1 MTFLLMLVD
10 SFVFSSF
17 CAILSTE
24 NNINSP
30 TSMNKSKLAIIED
43 DVAIAAMYEF
53 KLQNDGYHV
62 RRADNGQSGLLLLEE
77 FRPDLILLDIKM
89 PIMSGDE
96 MLEKLRSTEWGSS
109 MRVIVLT
116 NISRDEAPSGLR
128 LLNVDRYL
136 VKAHHTPKQV
146 VDVVNE
152 VLHGHRPQTATA

>member
-1 MTFLLMLVD
+1 MLVD
-10 SFVFSSF
+10 NFVSDSWY
-17 CAILSTE
+17 AILSVE
-24 NNINSP
+24 NNIKSS
-30 TSMNKSKLAIIED
+30 TVMTKSKLAIIED
-43 DVAIAAMYEF
+43 DAAIAAMYEF

-62 RRADNGQSGLLLLEE
+62 RRADNGQTGLLLLEE
-77 FRPDLILLDIKM
+77 FNPDLILLDIKM
-89 PIMSGDE
+89 PIMNGDE
-96 MLEKLRSTEWGSS
+96 MLEKLRSTEWGSN

-128 LLNVDRYL
+128 FLNVDRYL